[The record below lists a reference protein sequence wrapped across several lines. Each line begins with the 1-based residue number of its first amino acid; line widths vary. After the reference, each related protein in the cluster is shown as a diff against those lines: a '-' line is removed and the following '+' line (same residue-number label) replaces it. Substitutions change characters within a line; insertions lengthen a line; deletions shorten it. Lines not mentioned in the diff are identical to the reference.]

1 VLKRENLKEIDMKKL
16 DMSKFVMAA
25 AFLGLSAGAA
35 CGQVTNPGFEANG
48 GSFAGWNTFEQA
60 YVENVIAHSGTY
72 AAKFFGNFSQPY
84 AASGAFQD
92 FPTTPGTTW
101 TGTGWFAHTAGD
113 PLVGQNIGLIN
124 IEWRRADGSMISY
137 LTTTTVTSLSPV
149 DTWQQY
155 TVSGVAP
162 AETATA
168 RIVVLILQPNFEGG
182 SVWVDDVAFS
192 SQANCSADFNGD
204 GSVDFFDYLDFVAA
218 FSAGC

>member
-1 VLKRENLKEIDMKKL
+1 MKKQL
-16 DMSKFVMAA
+16 MAVA
-25 AFLGLSAGAA
+25 ALGVCAGAA
-35 CGQVTNPGFEANG
+35 FGQVANPSFEDNG
-48 GSFAGWNTFEQA
+48 GGFSGWSTFEQA
-60 YVENVIAHSGTY
+60 FVDTTIARTGTF
-72 AAKFFGNFSQPY
+72 AAKFFGNFSQQY
-84 AASGAFQD
+84 AASGAYQD

-124 IEWRRADGSMISY
+124 IEWRRADGTLISY
-137 LTTTTVTSLSPV
+137 LTTTTVTSTSAL

-168 RIVVLILQPNFEGG
+168 RLVVLILQPNFEGG

-192 SQANCSADFNGD
+192 SQVNCSADFNND
-204 GSVDFFDYLDFVAA
+204 GVVDFFDYLDFVAA
-218 FSAGC
+218 FSSGC

>member
-1 VLKRENLKEIDMKKL
+1 MKKH
-16 DMSKFVMAA
+16 VMAA
-25 AFLGLSAGAA
+25 AFVCLSAGAA
-35 CGQVTNPGFEANG
+35 FGQLANPGFEENG
-48 GSFAGWNTFEQA
+48 GSFSGWSTFEQA
-60 YVENVIAHSGTY
+60 YVETVIARTGTH

-84 AASGAFQD
+84 AASGAYQD

-101 TGTGWFAHTAGD
+101 TGTGWFAHISAD

-124 IEWRRADGSMISY
+124 IEWRRADGTMISY
-137 LTTTTVTSLSPV
+137 LTTTTVTSLSPL

-192 SQANCSADFNGD
+192 SQANCSADFNSD
-204 GSVDFFDYLDFVAA
+204 GVVDFFDYLDFVAA
-218 FSAGC
+218 FSSGC